1 MKNIFLFTLLFSGSI
16 AWGQEAIFTGKV
28 VVNENGEKVP
38 VAFVKVL
45 ILNADSTVAKGAV
58 TDFDGTFKVQTK
70 PGKNLVS
77 FRQGGLK
84 NLIFEIELSQGFNEP
99 LLVEMQAPLVEFDIV
114 QVVAI
119 RNKTAVSDL
128 NEEIKESSGMDSKQ
142 TSEQITAQGSSDTK
156 EALTKMSGISSS
168 NSVLY
173 VRGMGDRYNAAYLN
187 GLPVPSPNPELRVI
201 PMNIFP
207 TSIIDVLEVGKMMA
221 PNYYGDFAGGVINI
235 RTKRV
240 FRNPTL
246 NISIG
251 GGVNTGTTFKSFD
264 TYNGGKFDYLGF
276 DDGSRTLSDQVKSAS
291 IRNATSIYKDGLYS
305 SDEMNNGTGF
315 ANNFNPRRTTAQPAQ
330 SFKIEGGNYRKFV
343 KENSGIGFVVM
354 ASHNTGF
361 QIQNGNS
368 RFINAQNQLQYDF
381 ETKKE
386 TFSTSSSGLFTLLYD
401 LNKKTS
407 LTANYLFINNSD
419 DENFQTW
426 GYHRDFGEEKEVY
439 SRRYTFKQNQLHNF
453 QILGSTKE
461 ILKGKLNLNY
471 GASYS
476 ITSSVE
482 PDRRQISAQYSDR
495 NDISHY
501 RLLALDANHTHRF
514 FSDLNESEIAL
525 HGDLDYTF
533 FENKKADTVLS
544 SLKLIVG
551 GDVKVKDRS
560 FKFRQFNYLAKPL
573 ADQIGDN
580 FDINSPDAYLNDEN
594 LKAGLFRIEESAN
607 PGNGYSAYQDIK
619 GGNIGMRWMI
629 NYKWEVIPNVRLE
642 SGFQSVESRNQVQA
656 DKIDRNIISGLDFM
670 PSLAAKFNINE
681 NQLIRFGASR
691 TITRPK
697 FFEVAPF
704 EYLAQIAGMAQI
716 GNPNLTNGI
725 NNNLD
730 LRYEVYTKNSGDMI
744 SIGGFGKILE
754 TPIEQIMRPSSG
766 GQIISFDNTDGGL
779 VTGIELEYAKNLS
792 FLVKEEKR
800 DNSKLK
806 NFSLAGNIAYIYSQ
820 ITIDDQTGFTTN
832 PRRPLQ
838 GASPF
843 MFNVS
848 AKYEKLI
855 RRSTEVISKD
865 PMKMM
870 FALTYSYSGKSLYA
884 VGTQGVGDQYQFQ
897 NNTLNAVVN
906 VKMNSHWAVGIK
918 GNNLTNNLFRV
929 MQEDRIN
936 AGDWQEVNTYKL
948 GSNISGSV
956 TYSF

>member
-1 MKNIFLFTLLFSGSI
+1 
-16 AWGQEAIFTGKV
+16 
-28 VVNENGEKVP
+28 
-38 VAFVKVL
+38 
-45 ILNADSTVAKGAV
+45 
-58 TDFDGTFKVQTK
+58 
-70 PGKNLVS
+70 
-77 FRQGGLK
+77 
-84 NLIFEIELSQGFNEP
+84 
-99 LLVEMQAPLVEFDIV
+99 
-114 QVVAI
+114 
-119 RNKTAVSDL
+119 
-128 NEEIKESSGMDSKQ
+128 
-142 TSEQITAQGSSDTK
+142 
-156 EALTKMSGISSS
+156 
-168 NSVLY
+168 
-173 VRGMGDRYNAAYLN
+173 
-187 GLPVPSPNPELRVI
+187 
-201 PMNIFP
+201 
-207 TSIIDVLEVGKMMA
+207 
-221 PNYYGDFAGGVINI
+221 
-235 RTKRV
+235 
-240 FRNPTL
+240 
-246 NISIG
+246 
-251 GGVNTGTTFKSFD
+251 
-264 TYNGGKFDYLGF
+264 
-276 DDGSRTLSDQVKSAS
+276 
-291 IRNATSIYKDGLYS
+291 
-305 SDEMNNGTGF
+305 
-315 ANNFNPRRTTAQPAQ
+315 
-330 SFKIEGGNYRKFV
+330 
-343 KENSGIGFVVM
+343 
-354 ASHNTGF
+354 
-361 QIQNGNS
+361 
-368 RFINAQNQLQYDF
+368 
-381 ETKKE
+381 
-386 TFSTSSSGLFTLLYD
+386 
-401 LNKKTS
+401 
-407 LTANYLFINNSD
+407 
-419 DENFQTW
+419 
-426 GYHRDFGEEKEVY
+426 
-439 SRRYTFKQNQLHNF
+439 
-453 QILGSTKE
+453 
-461 ILKGKLNLNY
+461 
-471 GASYS
+471 
-476 ITSSVE
+476 
-482 PDRRQISAQYSDR
+482 
-495 NDISHY
+495 
-501 RLLALDANHTHRF
+501 
-514 FSDLNESEIAL
+514 
-525 HGDLDYTF
+525 
-533 FENKKADTVLS
+533 
-544 SLKLIVG
+544 
-551 GDVKVKDRS
+551 
-560 FKFRQFNYLAKPL
+560 
-573 ADQIGDN
+573 
-580 FDINSPDAYLNDEN
+580 
-594 LKAGLFRIEESAN
+594 
-607 PGNGYSAYQDIK
+607 
-619 GGNIGMRWMI
+619 MI

-766 GQIISFDNTDGGL
+766 GQIISFNNTDGGL